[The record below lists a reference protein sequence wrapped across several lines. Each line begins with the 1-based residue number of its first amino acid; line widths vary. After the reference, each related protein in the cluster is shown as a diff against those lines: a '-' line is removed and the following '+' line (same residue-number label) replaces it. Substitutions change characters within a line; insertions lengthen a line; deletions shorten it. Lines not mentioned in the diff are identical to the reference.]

1 MKASL
6 LRPFGLALALI
17 VALTAGG
24 VREAV
29 GVAAASSGELLAA
42 ELPAGVTIASAPT
55 PVLATAVRSAVR
67 KNSDK
72 AVPILR
78 VALLSRKKK
87 KRADVPEFCDDYVA
101 LTRAALE
108 AAPGQAR
115 ALVEEATVIVP
126 GCASAL
132 SGLLGDGG
140 GSDGSSLPAFGTGY
154 VLPGFAGAPG
164 FSGSNPG
171 GGIFVP
177 VTPTGNR

>member
-6 LRPFGLALALI
+6 LRPLGLALALI

-24 VREAV
+24 VREAI

-42 ELPAGVTIASAPT
+42 ELPAGVTVASAPT

-67 KNSDK
+67 KNPDK
-72 AVPILR
+72 AVPLLR

-87 KRADVPEFCDDYVA
+87 KAQDAPGFCDDYVS

-115 ALVEEATVIVP
+115 ALVEEATVIAP

-132 SGLLGDGG
+132 SGLLGGGDTGGDGG
-140 GSDGSSLPAFGTGY
+140 LPAVGPAAGR
-154 VLPGFAGAPG
+154 PGGPGAPG
-164 FSGSNPG
+164 FSGSTPG

-177 VTPTGNR
+177 TTVTTNR

>member
-6 LRPFGLALALI
+6 LRPFGLALALA

-55 PVLATAVRSAVR
+55 PVLATALRSAVR
-67 KNSDK
+67 KNTDK
-72 AVPILR
+72 AVPLLR

-87 KRADVPEFCDDYVA
+87 KQNQEMQDNCTDFVD
-101 LTRAALE
+101 LTRSALE

-115 ALVEEATVIVP
+115 SLVEEAILIAP
-126 GCASAL
+126 GCSSAL
-132 SGLLGDGG
+132 GSLIGGG